1 MITRVRLWAVFLL
14 GIAVPGVR
22 GYQDSDRIRR
32 LEAGGDAM
40 GARAALAQEVR
51 NRPNDIGAL
60 TNYAEFLER
69 YGDPEC
75 RDTYRKLLAAIG
87 NAGNSARAAA
97 ISRRLARLDL
107 LAGEREAVS
116 RDLEVY
122 ARATG
127 KRLAMGDA
135 GLTGEK
141 WPAAMIPGPM
151 RSFARMAALPPDADP
166 ADVLPSLARNVMTSG
181 YQTGRGSEA
190 FEPTEYLKLVHRYL
204 SQARELQTLAG
215 KGKVIRIEKC
225 ESPEVADLLRILGYR
240 MRGGCGSEVVLE
252 TVNATRAF
260 ITSDSGF
267 PINMLEQALRTDR
280 PFSYDYSPTAI
291 PVVFGPDYWT
301 SGSKQTP
308 DFIDT
313 LIGDPALCRL
323 YLAFAKLDRETAE
336 SLRKTVSFTRLKV
349 YAHVLDFYGG
359 MFAIRGGKAVTPGGA
374 RSESAWAELAGVPP
388 VQGPQFFDKIV
399 AKDDGWLA
407 SLYDA
412 LARIHGP
419 VEEYLTEPA
428 RIKRFY
434 SAIRGRVT
442 SPGPARPVLRANADM
457 MLLTTRLRLDP
468 NGRPHIPGNL
478 EIWKNLF
485 AKSTFGKY
493 DLRLSRQ
500 ASAWKDPDDLVEALF
515 ALCRKNVENQPLKI
529 FMAISDVDRNR
540 AAPLEPAVVERL
552 VRDYPVYRAQYAIF
566 GESPALTGKSMGAF
580 LDAAGAVSKIREQ
593 LLRADSSGVFQ
604 ALVGLWQILV
614 RQENIPENRA
624 DSVFAS
630 LVGQF
635 GQIRDNRDLF
645 DAGVKGLDLLLA
657 AARAPER
664 GNAAREPQESLV
676 DLLAGSSVGA
686 AADTHDLLAGELTG
700 ILEAQRIVSL
710 DVLFQLADRLEAM
723 ARGEKSDAAA
733 MSKLTGRIS
742 EIQLPRPSLSTAEK
756 IAQDIGSS
764 VQRHIDV
771 ERGFNPRT
779 AIQRAAGNPEKLK
792 EIRGLLAP
800 LLRDALLAF
809 NYAYYAPPKAQ
820 VLYTNPLFVRSH
832 DFIGAQGAA
841 GEWLPAEVASA
852 GWPSNGGG
860 RLTGSLAGLPYALA
874 SAEQNFLV
882 PTHTQALIWSDLV
895 PQIIVS
901 ATLPRWGNV
910 TPAQIHWVGLHLR
923 YARELLAESAFD
935 AQTRAQAL
943 EALAP
948 LASPAR
954 IRDVDL
960 LIERGDVNEAV
971 QMLTPSEMFS
981 LARALAAS
989 RKDEDSGILSELR
1002 ELARSAPREANYAAI
1017 SRAFGTPK
1025 PMLTNSYR
1033 PELLNLRTFPTLM
1046 GYSSRILAESWE
1058 SNTLYWA
1065 ALADELYLPP
1075 DRLNVKIPAWTG
1087 ALVEHIFA
1095 SNLDDWPAVLK
1106 SLRVVGAEERA
1117 HGRPA
1122 RQEAALEGNPNR

>member
-1 MITRVRLWAVFLL
+1 MITRVRLLAVFLL

-32 LEAGGDAM
+32 MEAGGDAM
-40 GARAALAQEVR
+40 GARAALARDVR

-87 NAGNSARAAA
+87 NSGNSARTAA

-116 RDLEVY
+116 RDLDVY

-135 GLTGEK
+135 GLTDEK
-141 WPAAMIPGPM
+141 WPTAQIPGPM

-190 FEPTEYLKLVHRYL
+190 FEPTEYLKLVRRYL

-260 ITSDSGF
+260 VTSDSGF

-280 PFSYDYSPTAI
+280 PFSYDYSPAI
-291 PVVFGPDYWT
+291 VPVVFGPDYWT
-301 SGSKQTP
+301 SGSKETP
-308 DFIDT
+308 DFIET

-336 SLRKTVSFTRLKV
+336 SLRKTVSFTRLKT

-388 VQGPQFFDKIV
+388 AQGPQFFDKLI

-419 VEEYLTEPA
+419 VEEYLTDPA

-434 SAIRGRVT
+434 AAIRGRVT

-468 NGRPHIPGNL
+468 SGRPHIPGNL

-485 AKSTFGKY
+485 AKSTLGKY
-493 DLRLSRQ
+493 DIRLSHQ
-500 ASAWKDPDDLVEALF
+500 APACKDPDDLVEALF

-540 AAPLEPAVVERL
+540 AAPLEPAVVDRL

-630 LVGQF
+630 LVGTF

-645 DAGVKGLDLLLA
+645 DAGVKGVDLLLG
-657 AARAPER
+657 AARALER
-664 GNAAREPQESLV
+664 GGAAREPQESLV
-676 DLLAGSSVGA
+676 DLLAGSSAGA
-686 AADTHDLLAGELTG
+686 AAETHDLLAGEIAG
-700 ILEAQRIVSL
+700 VLEAQRIVSL

-733 MSKLTGRIS
+733 MNKLTSRIS
-742 EIQLPRPSLSTAEK
+742 EIQLPRPALSTAEK
-756 IAQDIGSS
+756 NAQDVQSS
-764 VQRHIDV
+764 IQRHIDA
-771 ERGFNPRT
+771 ERDFNPRT
-779 AIQRAAGNPEKLK
+779 AIQRAGSDPAKLK

-800 LLRDALLAF
+800 LLRDTLLAF
-809 NYAYYAPPKAQ
+809 NYAYYSPPKAQ

-832 DFIGAQGAA
+832 DFIGAMGSDGA
-841 GEWLPAEVASA
+841 WLSAEVASA

-910 TPAQIHWVGLHLR
+910 TPAQTHWVGLHLR

-935 AQTRAQAL
+935 AETRAQAL

-960 LIERGDVNEAV
+960 SIERGDVNEAS
-971 QMLTPSEMFS
+971 QMLTPSEQFS

-989 RKDEDSGILSELR
+989 RKDEDSGLLPELR
-1002 ELARSAPREANYAAI
+1002 ELARSSPREANYAAI

-1025 PMLTNSYR
+1025 PTLTNSYR

-1075 DRLNVKIPAWTG
+1075 AQLNVKIPAWTG
-1087 ALVEHIFA
+1087 SLVEHIFA